1 MVKSPSSILTIAIKN
16 GKTTSL
22 SVEEYRD
29 ISDIHKT
36 NAIMEIT
43 PNIVPF
49 IHLLNLLILY
59 RYTILFIISS
69 IPAKHGIKNY

>member
-1 MVKSPSSILTIAIKN
+1 MVKSPRSILTIATKN
-16 GKTTSL
+16 GKTTSV

-29 ISDIHKT
+29 ISDKHKT
-36 NAIMEIT
+36 KAIIEIT

-59 RYTILFIISS
+59 R
-69 IPAKHGIKNY
+69 